1 MRSFDTWLRYR
12 DNDNHYL
19 HGCIQFMVK
28 DGNTS
33 APIYDQDGVELDN
46 PQITDE
52 YGRTEHQVFIEE
64 DVTAYFYKYIG
75 TGSLEQEQA
84 DGIDTNDPSKWAL
97 QYTCENQS
105 EYNLHLTSDAAM
117 CVPSIAALRGLDVE
131 TVPLIGNAKVITL
144 LGYNSV
150 GDKEPINYVWVSGS
164 TAQDNGGST
173 IACDDVITGRWIMV
187 QPTEH
192 CDTRHFGAFP
202 QNSYNCPDQSYMI
215 GQCCVYCMLHGLRP
229 FFNGSMDYRWFK
241 YSNMNVI
248 CDGYDVT
255 PDTRFYDA
263 GNNTFQG
270 DWNGDPRFTLGNTNV
285 VGAKNVKTS
294 WNAKSYTGYKNVI
307 IDQQATQKNWQDAHI
322 DIQISPL
329 YGYNFTHCTF
339 EPNGNIGSDNVNG
352 VNNTFNN
359 CILNEK
365 MFILDGDYSV
375 SLAGLCTNCQIDP
388 DDFRNAMWLYKEIR
402 CTMDPQP
409 FFDYRDF
416 PNVGKPYN
424 NYAANVITSDT
435 IWVSNLKNAN
445 ANKVT
450 LSKLDN
456 QTAIIFENCTGWY
469 AIPASIPNVI
479 IKDSS
484 VKLNPGANQT
494 IQVTNSSIEIGVMPN
509 EGTVNLSLRDST
521 LSGSSGYF
529 NMFASYSSIISTAV
543 SAKNTLLKDS
553 QINAEYRL
561 KPEPGTA
568 RTVSWMSQT
577 ATVSHFIH
585 GYIDNNIFNGKLVID
600 GAAVYPE
607 YGTNQVLAEGLVI
620 QNNRSNLGSLDAWQI
635 TRTVGCMNSDQLNS
649 YTYVNN
655 TGGFECKTS
664 LTHVPII
671 PGGTLITPSYN
682 GQLTETLGQLIE
694 SVRWAQDIGTGGT
707 VSYADNMSCY
717 FTKMRMF
724 VIGLYDTKVDIEI
737 TVDDNPAPGG
747 QRSGSD
753 PIYVGPNCTYVAEGG
768 TVYNYMTANYGPSKV
783 QATLSTY
790 SKYQDGTIDHQHT
803 FIVADLA
810 KDPSSITEEWQ
821 IRNFILGKGPG
832 WFSGTSVN
840 INLSF
845 RQMDR
850 RG

>member
-12 DNDNHYL
+12 DNENHYL

-75 TGSLEQEQA
+75 QGSLEQEQA
-84 DGIDTNDPSKWAL
+84 DGINTNDPSKWAL

-117 CVPSIAALRGLDVE
+117 CVPTIAALRGLDVE
-131 TVPLIGNAKVITL
+131 TVPLIADTKVITL
-144 LGYNSV
+144 LGYNAV

-241 YSNMNVI
+241 YSNMNVV

-270 DWNGDPRFTLGNTNV
+270 EWHGDPRFTLGNTNV
-285 VGAKNVKTS
+285 VGSKNVKTS

-322 DIQISPL
+322 DVQISPL
-329 YGYNFTHCTF
+329 FGYNFTHCTF
-339 EPNGNIGSDNVNG
+339 EPNGNIGSDNANS
-352 VNNTFNN
+352 VNNSFSN

-375 SLAGLCTNCQIDP
+375 SLAGLCANCQIDP
-388 DDFRNAMWLYKEIR
+388 DNFRNSMWLYKEIR
-402 CTMDPQP
+402 CTSDPQP

-416 PNVGKPYN
+416 PNVGKPYI

-435 IWVSNLKNAN
+435 IWVNNLKNAN

-450 LSKLDN
+450 LQKLDN
-456 QTAIIFENCTGWY
+456 QVAIVLENSTGWY
-469 AIPASIPNVI
+469 EVPASIPTVI
-479 IKDSS
+479 
-484 VKLNPGANQT
+484 
-494 IQVTNSSIEIGVMPN
+494 
-509 EGTVNLSLRDST
+509 
-521 LSGSSGYF
+521 
-529 NMFASYSSIISTAV
+529 
-543 SAKNTLLKDS
+543 LKDS
-553 QINAEYRL
+553 NVKLSLNRGQTVQATNCTIEFAELPSVSGMTMTLKDCAVAGVSGTFDILNVRNTTLDIQADATYAYVYDSVMSKPLECGYCDIKGCNIGNTLTLYGIEGDLINVPIYNSETGAIVGQLPTTRYVNGTIKGNYVSGQIVLGVFGTTLKHGVNNWLSRGLSITDNTGLSQIPITINRGYATQYDDYNQYEY
-561 KPEPGTA
+561 K
-568 RTVSWMSQT
+568 
-577 ATVSHFIH
+577 
-585 GYIDNNIFNGKLVID
+585 
-600 GAAVYPE
+600 
-607 YGTNQVLAEGLVI
+607 
-620 QNNRSNLGSLDAWQI
+620 
-635 TRTVGCMNSDQLNS
+635 
-649 YTYVNN
+649 NN
-655 TGGFECKTS
+655 TGTMKFGVKDITLTLVDDDTQAGLRKMWQQTGYYIYTPAGQDNNYVFQMPLFTIGTINVKAS
-664 LTHVPII
+664 LETFQCSMWANAGCTYGITTPVISDKSHDTPNYYSMRKNNGGVWLWNMRNMPIA
-671 PGGTLITPSYN
+671 GGMSAL
-682 GQLTETLGQLIE
+682 TLGE
-694 SVRWAQDIGTGGT
+694 P
-707 VSYADNMSCY
+707 
-717 FTKMRMF
+717 FTF
-724 VIGLYDTKVDIEI
+724 D
-737 TVDDNPAPGG
+737 A
-747 QRSGSD
+747 
-753 PIYVGPNCTYVAEGG
+753 
-768 TVYNYMTANYGPSKV
+768 V
-783 QATLSTY
+783 Q
-790 SKYQDGTIDHQHT
+790 
-803 FIVADLA
+803 V
-810 KDPSSITEEWQ
+810 
-821 IRNFILGKGPG
+821 
-832 WFSGTSVN
+832 
-840 INLSF
+840 
-845 RQMDR
+845 
-850 RG
+850 

>member
-12 DNDNHYL
+12 DNENHYL

-84 DGIDTNDPSKWAL
+84 DGINTNDPSKWAL

-117 CVPSIAALRGLDVE
+117 CVPTIAALRGLDVE
-131 TVPLIGNAKVITL
+131 TVPLIADTKVITL

-270 DWNGDPRFTLGNTNV
+270 EWHGDPRFTLGNTNV
-285 VGAKNVKTS
+285 VNSKNVKTS

-322 DIQISPL
+322 DVQISPL

-352 VNNTFNN
+352 VNNTFSN

-375 SLAGLCTNCQIDP
+375 SLVNLCTNCQVDP
-388 DDFRNAMWLYKEIR
+388 DDFRNSMWLYKQIR
-402 CTMDPQP
+402 CTMMPDP

-416 PNVGKPYN
+416 PNVGKPYSN
-424 NYAANVITSDT
+424 FVGNQIVSDT
-435 IWVSNLKNAN
+435 LWITNLKNAN
-445 ANKVT
+445 ATKVT
-450 LSKLDN
+450 LDKLDN
-456 QTAIIFENCTGWY
+456 QTAIVLENCTGWY
-469 AIPASIPNVI
+469 AIPASITNVI

-484 VKLNPGANQT
+484 IKLNPGNGQT
-494 IQVTNSSIEIGVMPN
+494 IQATNSTIEIGDMPVAS
-509 EGTVNLSLRDST
+509 GTVNLSLRSST
-521 LSGSSGYF
+521 LAGSSGVY
-529 NMFASYSSIISTAV
+529 NMFAAFDSIISTAV
-543 SAKNTLLKDS
+543 SAKNTLLKDC

-561 KPEPGTA
+561 IPEPGTA
-568 RTVSWMSQT
+568 RDVTYMSQT
-577 ATVSHFIH
+577 VSVSHFIH

-600 GAAVYPE
+600 GAAVTQ
-607 YGTNQVLAEGLVI
+607 YGTNHVLVDSLI
-620 QNNRSNLGSLDAWQI
+620 LQNNRSNLPNLNAWEI
-635 TRTVGCMNSDQLNS
+635 TRANGCMNSDALNY
-649 YTYVNN
+649 YTFVNN
-655 TGGFECKTS
+655 TGGFECRQS
-664 LTHVPII
+664 LQHVTIV
-671 PGGTLITPSYN
+671 PGGTLLTPSYN
-682 GQLTETLGQLIE
+682 GQLTETLGQLVQSI
-694 SVRWAQDIGTGGT
+694 RWAQNIGTGGA
-707 VSYADNMSCY
+707 VSYADNFSCY
-717 FTKMRMF
+717 FTKMRLF
-724 VIGLYDTKVDIEI
+724 VIGLYDTKIDFEFTI
-737 TVDDNPAPGG
+737 DDNPAPGG

-753 PIYVGPNCTYVAEGG
+753 PIYVGPNGQFIAEGG
-768 TVYNYMTANYGPSKV
+768 TPFNYVSSLRSPSRV

-790 SKYQDGTIDHQHT
+790 SKYQAGTLDNAHT
-803 FIVADLA
+803 FVVPDLGR
-810 KDPSSITEEWQ
+810 DPGTTVDEWQ
-821 IRNFILGKGPG
+821 IRNFILGLGPG
-832 WFSGTSVN
+832 WFNNVSVN
-840 INLSF
+840 INLSI
-845 RQMDR
+845 RQCDR
-850 RG
+850 KG